1 MLCLTSGN
9 GAIRPGKQL
18 SGCFNQDQTLKSSQV
33 RALFIFLPCH
43 LDLIWVSGE
52 LEVLSRPRVS
62 GVGVGAPGRA
72 MRCVRDTESFHFDSL
87 MSTTFDTGWWVPCL
101 SWCAFWKHLTLVTGL
116 TGIWLMKSWYK
127 NNGLQLQVICMKPN
141 SLKTCLCSLS
151 VF

>member
-52 LEVLSRPRVS
+52 LEVLSRPWVS

-87 MSTTFDTGWWVPCL
+87 MSTTFDTAWWVPCL

>member
-52 LEVLSRPRVS
+52 LEVLSRPWVS

-72 MRCVRDTESFHFDSL
+72 MRSVRDTESFHFDSL

>member
-9 GAIRPGKQL
+9 GVIRPGKQL
-18 SGCFNQDQTLKSSQV
+18 SGCFNQYQIMRSSRV
-33 RALFIFLPCH
+33 RNLFIFLPCH
-43 LDLIWVSGE
+43 LDLIWMSGE
-52 LEVLSRPRVS
+52 LEVLSGPWVS
-62 GVGVGAPGRA
+62 RVGVGGPGRA
-72 MRCVRDTESFHFDSL
+72 VRCVRDTESFHFDPL
-87 MSTTFDTGWWVPCL
+87 MRATFDTGWWVPCL

>member
-18 SGCFNQDQTLKSSQV
+18 SGCFNQYQIMKSSRV
-33 RALFIFLPCH
+33 RTLFIFLPCH
-43 LDLIWVSGE
+43 LDLIWMSGE
-52 LEVLSRPRVS
+52 LEVLSQPWVS

-87 MSTTFDTGWWVPCL
+87 MRATFDTGWWVPCL

>member
-52 LEVLSRPRVS
+52 LEVLSRPWVS

-116 TGIWLMKSWYK
+116 TGIWLMKSRYK

>member
-18 SGCFNQDQTLKSSQV
+18 SGCFNQYQIMKSSRV
-33 RALFIFLPCH
+33 RTLFIFLPCH
-43 LDLIWVSGE
+43 LDLIWMSGE
-52 LEVLSRPRVS
+52 LEVLSQPWVS

-87 MSTTFDTGWWVPCL
+87 MRATFDTGWWVPCL

-116 TGIWLMKSWYK
+116 TGTWLMKSRYK
-127 NNGLQLQVICMKPN
+127 NNGLQSQVICMKPN